1 MQQSLL
7 LLLFRTALSLKTNF
21 PRTWLSGEGAGT
33 NVHLGEL
40 SQVSQIYHTHIQIET
55 TKQKHSISGG
65 KIGFLKRLVSSTI
78 LVLSIR
84 IKYCRFVC
92 TICVYSQK
100 PVLQVKLLD

>member
-1 MQQSLL
+1 MQNSSLI
-7 LLLFRTALSLKTNF
+7 KDQF
-21 PRTWLSGEGAGT
+21 PQDMAVRRRSRNQW
-33 NVHLGEL
+33 VHLGEL
-40 SQVSQIYHTHIQIET
+40 SQVSRIYHAHIQIET

-92 TICVYSQK
+92 TIYAYSQK